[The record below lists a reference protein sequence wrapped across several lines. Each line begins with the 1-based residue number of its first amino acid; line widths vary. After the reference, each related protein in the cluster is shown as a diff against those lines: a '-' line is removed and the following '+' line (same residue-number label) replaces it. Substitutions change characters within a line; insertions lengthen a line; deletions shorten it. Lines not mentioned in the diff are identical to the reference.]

1 MVFVIVSII
10 VTAIGGIYTL
20 LKIVREIKKAHK
32 IDNDNLLQEAK
43 ELDDVVKNKLES
55 RMKLLESQLTNL
67 EHSVAKD
74 LINIKDNHAIE
85 LKNLSERIELLRT
98 DLNLQH
104 SQIIN
109 LLTKLIN

>member
-1 MVFVIVSII
+1 
-10 VTAIGGIYTL
+10 
-20 LKIVREIKKAHK
+20 
-32 IDNDNLLQEAK
+32 
-43 ELDDVVKNKLES
+43 
-55 RMKLLESQLTNL
+55 LESQLTNL